1 MIKYPQLSSK
11 EWLENEVKT
20 KSLRQIAREIGSSYG
35 AVMFTVNKFGIKAW
49 QKSGPKPGTNMRVI
63 ATEAYRKKYPNGRFG
78 EQASNW
84 KGGIRKAG
92 KYWYRY
98 APDHPDATKEGYVME
113 HRLIAEKKIG
123 RSLLKSED
131 VHHINGNKSDNRPE
145 NLEVLS
151 RQEHSRQHF
160 DAVKD
165 VDSLKQE
172 VARLTKIIQR
182 CKHCSQYVGQ

>member
-63 ATEAYRKKYPNGRFG
+63 ATAAYRKKYPNGRFG

-84 KGGIRKAG
+84 KGGFRKAG

-98 APDHPDATKEGYVME
+98 A
-113 HRLIAEKKIG
+113 
-123 RSLLKSED
+123 S
-131 VHHINGNKSDNRPE
+131 
-145 NLEVLS
+145 
-151 RQEHSRQHF
+151 
-160 DAVKD
+160 
-165 VDSLKQE
+165 
-172 VARLTKIIQR
+172 VAITRMF
-182 CKHCSQYVGQ
+182 VPGF